1 MFDGFNTAKK
11 KNKQLNKHGIY
22 IYIYDPMFDVEHT
35 GNV

>member
-22 IYIYDPMFDVEHT
+22 IYGPMFDVKHT